1 MKTIKLKCLK
11 CKKDFFI
18 YEGIVQDCSYCKE
31 CNPNLITPTE
41 TNKQQNKKPTTKSRI
56 LTLLISIAITLTLSF
71 IVINLIKIIK

>member
-1 MKTIKLKCLK
+1 MKTTIKLKCIN

-18 YEGIVQDCSYCKE
+18 YEGIVQDCSHCKE
-31 CNPNLITPTE
+31 CNPNLIEATE
-41 TNKQQNKKPTTKSRI
+41 TKKQTKKPTTKSRI